1 MANLSLSVAPGY
13 YLEAQHA
20 DWVLSSEVDFI
31 SFALNGAQPAL
42 SKYIAYDT
50 LTPANPFIAVT
61 EDGNGRVVYDGG
73 FPKFYNSYAPT
84 AGLDPLFSLEFRGTK
99 DSPGA
104 DGNAYYYD
112 LFSTVAVTIAAG
124 DKLVYDIWC
133 NSPDA
138 RVGVDAITNTSVIN
152 GPPFLYSLRDW
163 KQQGSVLKDQNG
175 LSIHPATDHSA
186 YSANKWY
193 HREFDLS
200 QAAGYQ
206 FIKWSLAY
214 EGETNGVF
222 YTRFKE
228 VYVVD
233 KNGKVK
239 ATLFKDRITIPSGTP
254 NYPGSSGYSNIS
266 TGIYDPRSNLS
277 AAFKYLFNAIRWVSK
292 KSLEEAGTKKILI
305 LGDAT
310 MAGATNYRIK
320 GTGAGDF
327 NTSFVNLCTALGFTP
342 TFKDASDYSGGL
354 LNATLA
360 EMNQYNCVL
369 VMSSVSSGALGIT
382 TAMIQDIQTYRQQ
395 GGGVILITDHGPVID
410 NIGGAYPPSGANNQ
424 FFTTANAIAVNFG
437 AWFSGN
443 YDRTPVNVGFL
454 RANYG
459 DHPLYDGMADTESI
473 AAGTSESKVV
483 VSNPP
488 QYRPPIAGIDITQQG
503 VNTVRAM
510 ASLKDG
516 SMEAY
521 SFVYVIATGQLIVF
535 RDPEG
540 TEINALPASLSS
552 KVDFNVELIGAG
564 LGTLAG
570 DVRLNGKTV
579 AQLTFDTTDGSVQ
592 KWIGGGSNQL
602 FVNKG
607 DVFEARITSPFSY
620 ARNLPVNRYVPNL
633 LNLRKL
639 PDVVKELRSNGFSTS
654 KPKQTV
660 LDAVNY
666 MTREFPALGYTPKGD
681 YARDIKQ
688 LQGFWSTEPTK
699 PEQGVYIYPTL
710 ALAQEAMGRLSP
722 PTPRQVFDTWDR
734 FANNDYFPGGV
745 GATGDSAAWVWND
758 TLGAAVQPLNTNT
771 WNGFISPDVV
781 DSWELDVVLKSDSA
795 DDDTNGLVLAF
806 KRSGTT
812 NDRLYVSVNHGGYPS
827 QPSSLLIAASI
838 NNVITTLVQNPN
850 LPAYSNPNFP
860 TNGGWRGRFI
870 RVKAIRS
877 GNYFK
882 VLTSQWNSLVIDPT
896 TLMELTLDDSS
907 VQAPF
912 KGPKAWGFINISQP
926 SSYFTL
932 RSYKGGPLK
941 DVVVVADTGAVYFY
955 GSNGWELIAGTT
967 AKDIFGYP
975 RKLTNPET
983 GASFQINAN
992 GTITAL

>member
-13 YLEAQHA
+13 YLEAQQA
-20 DWVLSSEVDFI
+20 NWVLSSEVDFI

-73 FPKFYNSYAPT
+73 FPKFYNSAAPT

-138 RVGVDAITNTSVIN
+138 RVGVDGITNTTIIN

-163 KQQGSVLKDQNG
+163 KQQGSVLKDQNNI
-175 LSIHPATDHSA
+175 SIHPASDHSA

-193 HREFDLS
+193 HREFDLT
-200 QAAGYQ
+200 QCAGAT
-206 FIKWSLAY
+206 FVKWSLAY

-228 VYVVD
+228 VYILD
-233 KNGKVK
+233 STGKVK

-254 NYPGSSGYSNIS
+254 NYPGASGYSDIS
-266 TGIYDPRSNLS
+266 TSIYDPRKNLS

-292 KSLEEAGTKKILI
+292 KSMEDAGIKKILI

-310 MAGATNYRIK
+310 PASAVNYRVK

-327 NTSFVNLCTALGFTP
+327 FTSLTNLCTAVGFTP
-342 TFKDASDYSGGL
+342 TFKDASDYAGGVK

-369 VMSSVSSGALGIT
+369 VMSSLSTGADSIT
-382 TAMIQDIQTYRQQ
+382 TSMIQDILTYRQQ
-395 GGGVILITDHGPVID
+395 GGGVILITDHGPVIND
-410 NIGGAYPPSGANNQ
+410 ISGAYPTPTGANC

-437 AWFSGN
+437 AWFSGTF
-443 YDRTPVNVGFL
+443 DRVPVNVGFL

-459 DHPLYDGMADTESI
+459 DHPLYEGMTDAEDI
-473 AAGTSESKVV
+473 AAGFSESKVMIT
-483 VSNPP
+483 NPT
-488 QYRPPIAGIDITQQG
+488 QYRPPIAPVTISKQG
-503 VNTVRAM
+503 VNTLRAM
-510 ASLKDG
+510 VQLKDG
-516 SMEAY
+516 TMEAY
-521 SFVYVIATGQLIVF
+521 SFVYVIASGQLILF
-535 RDPEG
+535 KDGEG
-540 TEINALPASLSS
+540 TEISALPTSLSS
-552 KVDFNVELIGAG
+552 KVDFDATLVGAG
-564 LGTLAG
+564 LGTLVG
-570 DVRLNGKTV
+570 DIQLNGVTV
-579 AQLTFDTTDGSVQ
+579 AQLAFTDAEDSSSA
-592 KWIGGGSNQL
+592 WIGGGSNQL
-602 FVNKG
+602 FVKKG
-607 DVFEARITSPFSY
+607 DVFKARITSPFSY
-620 ARNLPVNRYVPNL
+620 TRDLPVNRLVPTL
-633 LNLRKL
+633 TNLRKL

-654 KPKQTV
+654 KPKETV

-681 YARDIKQ
+681 YARDIAQ

-699 PEQGVYIYPTL
+699 PDQGVYIYQTL
-710 ALAQEAMGRLSP
+710 TQAQEAMGRLSP
-722 PTPRQVFDTWDR
+722 PTPQQVFNTWDR
-734 FANNDYFPGGV
+734 FFTNEYFVGGV
-745 GATGDSAAWVWND
+745 GATGDAASWAWND
-758 TLGAAVQPLNTNT
+758 SLGAAVQSVNSAT

-781 DSWELDVVLKSDSA
+781 DSYELDVVIKSDNA
-795 DDDTNGLVLAF
+795 DDDTNGIILAFNRANGVNHRLILALNQGGNAPAASHSIGLYSTTTQHLVL
-806 KRSGTT
+806 
-812 NDRLYVSVNHGGYPS
+812 NDFAGRMSN
-827 QPSSLLIAASI
+827 AA
-838 NNVITTLVQNPN
+838 
-850 LPAYSNPNFP
+850 FP
-860 TNGGWRGRFI
+860 TDGGWRGKFS
-870 RVKAIRS
+870 RVKVTRS

-882 VLTSQWNSLVIDPT
+882 VLASQWNSLILDPAS
-896 TLMELTLDDSS
+896 LMELTLDDTAL
-907 VQAPF
+907 QAQF
-912 KGPKAWGFINISQP
+912 KGPKPWGFINYSQ
-926 SSYFTL
+926 SQSYFTL

-941 DVVVVADTGAVYFY
+941 DVVVVAATGAVYFY
-955 GSNGWELIAGTT
+955 GKSGWELIVGTT
-967 AKDIFGYP
+967 AKDVFGYP

-983 GASFQINAN
+983 GASFMVNAN

>member
-13 YLEAQHA
+13 YLEAQQA
-20 DWVLSSEVDFI
+20 NWVLSSEVDFI

-73 FPKFYNSYAPT
+73 FPKFYNNTAPT

-138 RVGVDAITNTSVIN
+138 RVGIDGITNTSVVN

-163 KQQGSVLKDQNG
+163 KQQGSVLRDQNN

-186 YSANKWY
+186 FSANKWY
-193 HREFDLS
+193 HREFDLT

-228 VYVVD
+228 VYILD
-233 KNGKVK
+233 STGKVK

-254 NYPGSSGYSNIS
+254 NYPGASGYSNIS
-266 TGIYDPRSNLS
+266 TGIYDPRSNLTAS
-277 AAFKYLFNAIRWVSK
+277 YKYLFNAIRWVSK
-292 KSLEEAGTKKILI
+292 KSLEDAGIKKILI
-305 LGDAT
+305 LGDSTSAY
-310 MAGATNYRIK
+310 NYKVK
-320 GTGAGDF
+320 GTGANDF
-327 NTSFVNLCTALGFTP
+327 FTSFTNLCTAVGFTP
-342 TFKDASDYSGGL
+342 TFKDASDYGGTQ

-369 VMSSVSSGALGIT
+369 VMSSMSDGAVGIT

-410 NIGGAYPPSGANNQ
+410 NIAGAYPPPPGGNS

-443 YDRTPVNVGFL
+443 YNRTPVNVGFL

-459 DHPLYDGMADTESI
+459 DHPLYDGMTDAESI
-473 AAGTSESKVV
+473 YAGGSESQVV

-488 QYRPPIAGIDITQQG
+488 QLRPPIAPVNITQQG

-510 ASLKDG
+510 AQLKDG

-521 SFVYVIATGQLIVF
+521 SFVYVIATGQLILF

-540 TEINALPASLSS
+540 AEISALPASLSS
-552 KVDFNVELIGAG
+552 KVDFNVELVGAG

-570 DVRLNGKTV
+570 DVQLNGKTV
-579 AQLTFDTTDGSVQ
+579 AQLSFDTTDGSVQ
-592 KWIGGGSNQL
+592 AWIGGGSNQL
-602 FVNKG
+602 FVRKG
-607 DVFEARITSPFSY
+607 DVFKARITSPFSY
-620 ARNLPVNRYVPNL
+620 TRDLAVNRYEPNL
-633 LNLRKL
+633 ANMRKL
-639 PDVVKELRSNGFSTS
+639 PDVVNHLRGNGFSTS
-654 KPKQTV
+654 KPKETV

-699 PEQGVYIYPTL
+699 PDQGVYIYQTL
-710 ALAQEAMGRLSP
+710 AEATAAMGRLSP
-722 PTPRQVFDTWDR
+722 PTPQQVFNSWDR
-734 FANNDYFPGGV
+734 FFTNEYFVGGV
-745 GATGDSAAWVWND
+745 GATGDAASWAWND
-758 TLGAAVQPLNTNT
+758 SLGAAVQSVNSAT

-781 DSWELDVVLKSDSA
+781 DSYELDVVIKSDNA
-795 DDDTNGLVLAF
+795 DDDTNGIILAFNRVAGVNHRLILALNQGGNAPAASHSIGLYSTTTQHLVLNDFAGRKSNAAF
-806 KRSGTT
+806 
-812 NDRLYVSVNHGGYPS
+812 
-827 QPSSLLIAASI
+827 
-838 NNVITTLVQNPN
+838 
-850 LPAYSNPNFP
+850 PAD
-860 TNGGWRGRFI
+860 GGWRGKFS
-870 RVKAIRS
+870 RVKVTRS

-882 VLTSQWNSLVIDPT
+882 VLASQWNSLVLDPAS
-896 TLMELTLDDSS
+896 LMELTLDDTAL
-907 VQAPF
+907 QAQF
-912 KGPKAWGFINISQP
+912 KGPKAWGFINYSQ
-926 SSYFTL
+926 SQSYFTL

-941 DVVVVADTGAVYFY
+941 DVVVVGDTGAVYFY
-955 GSNGWELIAGTT
+955 GKAGWELIVGTT
-967 AKDIFGYP
+967 AKDVFGYP

-983 GASFQINAN
+983 GASFMINAN

>member
-13 YLEAQHA
+13 YLEAQQA
-20 DWVLSSEVDFI
+20 NWVLSSEVDFI

-73 FPKFYNSYAPT
+73 FPKFYNNTAPT

-138 RVGVDAITNTSVIN
+138 RVGVDGITNAAIVN

-163 KQQGSVLKDQNG
+163 KQQSSVIKDQNG
-175 LSIHPATDHSA
+175 ISIHPASDHSA

-193 HREFDLS
+193 HREFDLT
-200 QAAGYQ
+200 QCAGAT
-206 FIKWSLAY
+206 FVKWSLAY

-228 VYVVD
+228 VYVLD
-233 KNGKVK
+233 STGKVK

-254 NYPGSSGYSNIS
+254 NYPGASGYSNIS
-266 TGIYDPRSNLS
+266 TGIYDPRKNLT
-277 AAFKYLFNAIRWVSK
+277 AAYKYLFNAIRWVAK
-292 KSLEEAGTKKILI
+292 TNNPTKKILI
-305 LGDAT
+305 VGDAI
-310 MAGATNYRIK
+310 ATTVNYRVK
-320 GTGAGDF
+320 GTGPNDF
-327 NTSFVNLCTALGFTP
+327 FTSFTNLCTAVGFTP
-342 TFKDASDYSGGL
+342 TFKDAADYAGGL

-360 EMNQYNCVL
+360 EMNQYDLVL
-369 VMSSVSSGALGIT
+369 LMSSLTTGVVGMT

-395 GGGVILITDHGPVID
+395 GGGIILITDHGPVIND
-410 NIGGAYPPSGANNQ
+410 VAGAYPPPPGAA
-424 FFTTANAIAVNFG
+424 FFTTANAVAVNFG

-454 RANYG
+454 RSNYG
-459 DHPLYDGMADTESI
+459 DHPLYDGMLDTENI

-488 QYRPPIAGIDITQQG
+488 QLRPPIAPLTISKQG

-510 ASLKDG
+510 VQLKDG
-516 SMEAY
+516 TMEAY
-521 SFVYVIATGQLIVF
+521 SFVYVIATGQLILF

-540 TEINALPASLSS
+540 VEINALPASLSS
-552 KVDFNVELIGAG
+552 KVDFNVELVGAG
-564 LGTLAG
+564 LGTLVG
-570 DVRLNGKTV
+570 DVQLNGKTV
-579 AQLTFDTTDGSVQ
+579 AQLSFDTTDGSVQ
-592 KWIGGGSNQL
+592 SWIGGGSNQL
-602 FVNKG
+602 FVRKG
-607 DVFEARITSPFSY
+607 DVFKARITSPFSY
-620 ARNLPVNRYVPNL
+620 TRDLAVNRYEPNL
-633 LNLRKL
+633 ANMRKL
-639 PDVVKELRSNGFSTS
+639 PDVVNHLRGNGFSTS
-654 KPKQTV
+654 KPKETV

-688 LQGFWSTEPTK
+688 LQGFWGSEPTK
-699 PEQGVYIYPTL
+699 PDQGVYIYPTL
-710 ALAQEAMGRLSP
+710 AAAQEAMGRLSP
-722 PTPRQVFDTWDR
+722 PTPQQVFNSWDR
-734 FANNDYFPGGV
+734 FFTNEYFVGGV
-745 GATGDSAAWVWND
+745 GATGDAASWAWND
-758 TLGAAVQPLNTNT
+758 TLGAAVQSVNSAT

-781 DSWELDVVLKSDSA
+781 DSYELDVVIKSDNA
-795 DDDTNGLVLAF
+795 DDDTNGIILAF
-806 KRSGTT
+806 NRANG
-812 NDRLYVSVNHGGYPS
+812 VNHRLILALNQGGNSP
-827 QPSSLLIAASI
+827 AASHSI
-838 NNVITTLVQNPN
+838 GLYSTSTVHLKLNDFAGRMSNAAF
-850 LPAYSNPNFP
+850 PAD
-860 TNGGWRGRFI
+860 GGWRGKFS
-870 RVKAIRS
+870 RVKITRS

-882 VLTSQWNSLVIDPT
+882 VLASPWNSLVLDPAS
-896 TLMELTLDDSS
+896 LMELTLDDSAL
-907 VQAPF
+907 QAQF
-912 KGPKAWGFINISQP
+912 KGPKAWGFINYSQ
-926 SSYFTL
+926 SQSYFTL

-941 DVVVVADTGAVYFY
+941 DVVVVGNTGAVYFY
-955 GSNGWELIAGTT
+955 GKNGWELIVGTT
-967 AKDIFGYP
+967 AKDVFGYP

-983 GASFQINAN
+983 GASFMINAD
-992 GTITAL
+992 GSITVL

>member
-1 MANLSLSVAPGY
+1 
-13 YLEAQHA
+13 
-20 DWVLSSEVDFI
+20 
-31 SFALNGAQPAL
+31 
-42 SKYIAYDT
+42 
-50 LTPANPFIAVT
+50 
-61 EDGNGRVVYDGG
+61 
-73 FPKFYNSYAPT
+73 
-84 AGLDPLFSLEFRGTK
+84 
-99 DSPGA
+99 
-104 DGNAYYYD
+104 
-112 LFSTVAVTIAAG
+112 
-124 DKLVYDIWC
+124 
-133 NSPDA
+133 
-138 RVGVDAITNTSVIN
+138 
-152 GPPFLYSLRDW
+152 
-163 KQQGSVLKDQNG
+163 
-175 LSIHPATDHSA
+175 
-186 YSANKWY
+186 
-193 HREFDLS
+193 
-200 QAAGYQ
+200 
-206 FIKWSLAY
+206 LAY

-228 VYVVD
+228 VYVID

-254 NYPGSSGYSNIS
+254 SYPGASGYSNIS

-305 LGDAT
+305 LGDASL
-310 MAGATNYRIK
+310 AGTANYRIK
-320 GTGAGDF
+320 GTGNGDF
-327 NTSFVNLCTALGFTP
+327 NTSLTNLCTAVGFTP
-342 TFKDASDYSGGL
+342 TFKDVSDYSGGL

-369 VMSSVSSGALGIT
+369 LMGSQSGTSALIT
-382 TAMIQDIQTYRQQ
+382 TSMIQDIQTYRQQ
-395 GGGVILITDHGPVID
+395 GGGIIMITDHGNDIAT
-410 NIGGAYPPSGANNQ
+410 IGNAYPPASGVA
-424 FFTTANAIAVNFG
+424 FFHLVNAVAVNFG

-443 YDRTPVNVGFL
+443 FDRTPVNVGFL
-454 RANYG
+454 RTNYG
-459 DHPLYDGMADTESI
+459 DHPLYDGMTNAESI
-473 AAGTSESKVV
+473 AAGTSESKVI

-503 VNTVRAM
+503 VNTVRVM

-516 SMEAY
+516 TMEAY

-564 LGTLAG
+564 LGTLVG

-579 AQLTFDTTDGSVQ
+579 AQLSFDTTDGSVQ

-620 ARNLPVNRYVPNL
+620 ARNLPVNRLVPSL
-633 LNLRKL
+633 VGLRKL
-639 PDVVKELRSNGFSTS
+639 PDVVKELRGNGFSTS
-654 KPKQTV
+654 KPKETV

-681 YARDIKQ
+681 YARDIAQ
-688 LQGFWSTEPTK
+688 LQGFWGSEPTK
-699 PEQGVYIYPTL
+699 PDQGVYIYPTL
-710 ALAQEAMGRLSP
+710 TAAQEAMGRLSP
-722 PTPRQVFDTWDR
+722 PTPQQVFNTWDR
-734 FANNDYFPGGV
+734 FTSNEYFVGGV
-745 GATGDSAAWVWND
+745 GATGDAAAWQWND
-758 TLGAAVQPLNTNT
+758 SLGAAVQPLNTAS

-781 DSWELDVVLKSDSA
+781 DSYELDVVIKSDNA

-806 KRSGTT
+806 NRQ
-812 NDRLYVSVNHGGYPS
+812 NNINHRLILALNQGGNTP
-827 QPSSLLIAASI
+827 AASHSI
-838 NNVITTLVQNPN
+838 GLYSTSTQHLVLNDF
-850 LPAYSNPNFP
+850 AGRKSNAAFP
-860 TNGGWRGRFI
+860 TDGGWRGKFS
-870 RVKAIRS
+870 RVKVIRS

-882 VLTSQWNSLVIDPT
+882 VLASQWNSLVLDPAS
-896 TLMELTLDDSS
+896 LMELTLDDSAL
-907 VQAPF
+907 QAQF
-912 KGPKAWGFINISQP
+912 KGPKAWGFINYSQ
-926 SSYFTL
+926 SQSYFTL

-941 DVVVVADTGAVYFY
+941 DVVVVAATGAVYFY

-967 AKDIFGYP
+967 AKDVFGYP

-983 GASFQINAN
+983 GASFMVNAN